1 MLLWPRLGAYKKF
14 PEGETCIWEQVLLS
28 WYPAGRV
35 EMVWKALRVPLAGS
49 KLYPVTLEPC
59 SLEK

>member
-1 MLLWPRLGAYKKF
+1 
-14 PEGETCIWEQVLLS
+14 LLS
-28 WYPAGRV
+28 AYPVGSV

-49 KLYPVTLEPC
+49 RWYPVTLEPC